1 MRLVVAVLTLAVFG
15 PLSIA
20 QSPSADEPAP
30 KFGIPPLSGMYPQT
44 SPKAALESAV
54 KAIDRG
60 RYDYIVAHLL
70 DDAFV
75 EGRIAARARDLTPG
89 TEADLRA
96 KRDRQRQDPAGVP
109 ADEKLSMEPR
119 AFAAA
124 VDAEARNR
132 AFKQVVQEVKE
143 KLGEDPEAVKELK
156 RFARD
161 GTVAETGDTATITL
175 RDVKDRKVFL
185 KKAGNRWFVENKQAD
200 DTPKPADK

>member
-1 MRLVVAVLTLAVFG
+1 MRHLIVIPALALFG
-15 PLSIA
+15 PLASA
-20 QSPSADEPAP
+20 QLPSADEPPP

-44 SPKAALESAV
+44 SAKAALESAV

-75 EGRIAARARDLTPG
+75 EGRIAARARDLTPAV
-89 TEADLRA
+89 EADLRA
-96 KRDRQRQDPAGVP
+96 KRERQRQDPATVP
-109 ADEKLSMEPR
+109 ADEKLSMEPK

-124 VDAEARNR
+124 VDAEARTR
-132 AFKQVVQEVKE
+132 AFKQVVREVKE

-161 GTVAETGDTATITL
+161 GTIAETGDGATIAL

-200 DTPKPADK
+200 EGK